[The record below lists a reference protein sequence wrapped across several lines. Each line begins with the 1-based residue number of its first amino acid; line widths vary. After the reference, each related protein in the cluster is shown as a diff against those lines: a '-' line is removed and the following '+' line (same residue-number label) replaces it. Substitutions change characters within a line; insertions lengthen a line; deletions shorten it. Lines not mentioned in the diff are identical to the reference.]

1 MVNSLKELWA
11 YRDLVK
17 VLVSRDL
24 TIRYKNSVLGFFWS
38 LANPLVQVATITIIF
53 KYVLEIQIP
62 NYSAYVLCAFMPWL
76 FFLMSLAD
84 AGESIQKHHDL
95 LKKTYFPREVL
106 PIAAVIANLIHLVLA
121 MGVFFVYLLVLGVA
135 VQVGWLLLPFLL
147 ILHFFFNLGLA
158 FFVSAAAAF
167 YDDVRYL
174 VGVATGL
181 FFYFCPV
188 IYLSEQILFSKRIP
202 ENLRGPIWEVYHWNP
217 MATFLELYRQ
227 LLLPPFISEDIQD
240 VCVLPHHLAI
250 AVGVTVIL
258 AVGGFLYFNA
268 RKWKFAERP

>member
-1 MVNSLKELWA
+1 MVSSLRELWA

-17 VLVSRDL
+17 VLVCRDL

-121 MGVFFVYLLVLGVA
+121 MCVFFIYLLVLGVA
-135 VQVGWLLLPFLL
+135 VQAGWLLLPFLL
-147 ILHFFFNLGLA
+147 ILHFCFNLGLA

-174 VGVATGL
+174 AGVATGL

-188 IYLSEQILFSKRIP
+188 IYLSEQILFSNRIP
-202 ENLRGPIWEVYHWNP
+202 EHLRGPIWEVYHWNP

-240 VCVLPHHLAI
+240 VSVMPHHLVIAI
-250 AVGVTVIL
+250 GFTIIL

-268 RKWKFAERP
+268 KKWKFAERP